1 MCACRLL
8 LDIQYNFNVFVPLL
22 LGLLVKSTTKL
33 IQAAQEDV
41 MPFSASRT
49 WIGKGIVQQLSYLQ
63 IKWPQGCGG

>member
-49 WIGKGIVQQLSYLQ
+49 WIGKGIVLQLSYLQ